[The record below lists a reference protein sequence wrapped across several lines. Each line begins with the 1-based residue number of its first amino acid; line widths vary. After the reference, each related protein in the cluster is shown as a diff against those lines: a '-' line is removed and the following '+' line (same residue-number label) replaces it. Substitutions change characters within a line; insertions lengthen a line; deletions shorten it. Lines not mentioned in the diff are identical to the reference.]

1 MSAYHLLCITIFLVT
16 YALNMTYI
24 SVFYH
29 RGFTHEAIRINPRL
43 RRFIVQ
49 SGSWITGID
58 IKAWACMHR
67 MHHMYS
73 DTAQDPHS
81 PKRWGIAG
89 TMLGQLRSYEAT
101 IRGLLRGQPEYTSVV
116 SDLDFG
122 VSYLNRKRLWALPC
136 VLHATVWLVS
146 GLMFN
151 AWLFGFAYFAG
162 MMSHPV
168 QGWLV
173 NAFGHAVGYRNFK
186 TSDDSRNNT
195 FVAWTCFGE
204 GYQNNHHRF
213 PKSAKFSMRWFEF
226 DFGWL
231 VTQVLATL
239 SVVEIVS
246 IAQGK
251 EAVAAAGR
259 DPEIAVVA
267 TY

>member
-1 MSAYHLLCITIFLVT
+1 MSGYLMLCLGIFFLT
-16 YALNMTYI
+16 YSLNMTYI

-29 RGFTHEAIRINPRL
+29 RGFTHESIRIHPKL
-43 RRFIVQ
+43 RKFIVV

-73 DTAQDPHS
+73 DTMNDPHS
-81 PKRWGIAG
+81 PKRWGLFG

-101 IRGLLRGQPEYTSVV
+101 IRGLMRGKSEYTNIVR
-116 SDLDFG
+116 DLDFD
-122 VSYLNRKRLWALPC
+122 VSLLNRKRLWALPY
-136 VLHATVWLVS
+136 VLHGGVLLVC
-146 GLMFN
+146 GLAFN
-151 AWLFGFAYFAG
+151 AWLLGLAYFIG

-173 NAFGHAVGYRNFK
+173 NSFGHAHGYRNFK

-195 FVAWTCFGE
+195 FVALTCFGE
-204 GYQNNHHRF
+204 GFQNNHHRF

-231 VTQVLATL
+231 VTQLLA
-239 SVVEIVS
+239 SMAIVEIVNVAS
-246 IAQGK
+246 SK
-251 EAVAAAGR
+251 EAVAAGE
-259 DPEIAVVA
+259 DPEVAVVA

>member
-1 MSAYHLLCITIFLVT
+1 MTSYLLLCVAIFLVT

-29 RGFTHEAIRINPRL
+29 RGFTHEAVRINPRL
-43 RRFIVQ
+43 RRFIVE

-73 DTAQDPHS
+73 DTMKDPHS
-81 PKRWGIAG
+81 PKRWGIFG
-89 TMLGQLRSYEAT
+89 TMIGQLRSYEAT
-101 IRGLLRGQPEYTSVV
+101 IRGLMRGKPEYTSVV
-116 SDLDFG
+116 KDLDFD
-122 VSYLNRKRLWALPC
+122 VSFLNKKRLWALPY
-136 VLHATVWLVS
+136 VLHAAVWLIS
-146 GLMFN
+146 GFVFN

-162 MMSHPV
+162 MMSHPI

-173 NAFGHAVGYRNFK
+173 NSFGHAVGYRNFK
-186 TSDDSRNNT
+186 TSDDSRNNS

-204 GYQNNHHRF
+204 GFQNNHHRF
-213 PKSAKFSMRWFEF
+213 PKSAKFSMRWFEV

-231 VTQVLATL
+231 VTQVLASL
-239 SVVEIVS
+239 SVLEIVNVAS
-246 IAQGK
+246 GK
-251 EAVAAAGR
+251 EAIAASE
-259 DPEIAVVA
+259 DTEIAVVA